1 MLGVAENTTISRR
14 RFFFSS
20 LFSVVAEKWLDRLIW
35 GVKCNYVM

>member
-14 RFFFSS
+14 RFVF
-20 LFSVVAEKWLDRLIW
+20 FSVVAEKWLDRLIW